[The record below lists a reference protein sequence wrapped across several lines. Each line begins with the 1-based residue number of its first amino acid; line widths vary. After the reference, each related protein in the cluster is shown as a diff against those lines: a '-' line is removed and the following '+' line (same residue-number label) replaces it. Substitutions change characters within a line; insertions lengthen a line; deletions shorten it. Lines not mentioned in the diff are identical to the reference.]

1 MIRATRNNCNCRL
14 ITILVDEEQQ
24 LGLIS
29 EAPPII
35 KRSPTIQSS
44 TASAGSQSPATP
56 RKISIRVDKEKK
68 EEDDGCHLTI
78 PKVIAVS
85 SSSET
90 LTGKIMNFG
99 ENLPFSVVG
108 SVFLRL
114 IV

>member
-1 MIRATRNNCNCRL
+1 ML
-14 ITILVDEEQQ
+14 ILVDEEQQ

-44 TASAGSQSPATP
+44 SASIDSQSPATP
-56 RKISIRVDKEKK
+56 RKISIRVDKK
-68 EEDDGCHLTI
+68 EDDGCHLTI

-90 LTGKIMNFG
+90 LTGKQF
-99 ENLPFSVVG
+99 FT
-108 SVFLRL
+108 FLSL
-114 IV
+114 NHLKE

>member
-1 MIRATRNNCNCRL
+1 MP
-14 ITILVDEEQQ
+14 ILVDEEQQ

-44 TASAGSQSPATP
+44 SVSIDSPATP
-56 RKISIRVDKEKK
+56 RKISIRVDKK

-90 LTGKIMNFG
+90 LTGKKSFI
-99 ENLPFSVVG
+99 
-108 SVFLRL
+108 FLSESF
-114 IV
+114 